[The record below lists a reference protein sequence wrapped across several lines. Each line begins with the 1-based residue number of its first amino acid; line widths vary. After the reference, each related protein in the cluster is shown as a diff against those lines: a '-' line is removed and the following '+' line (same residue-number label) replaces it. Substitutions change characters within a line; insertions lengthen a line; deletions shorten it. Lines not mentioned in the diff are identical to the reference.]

1 MKEIVLS
8 SSVDLTEGGC
18 NACGIVKSVC
28 YTLLVNGRE
37 IALDGLSVHTVVMTI
52 VLTEGW
58 KQSFEVQMMDEFT
71 LFTKGAHQVK
81 LIEAYDQFIYEGH
94 KTIECSNKINE
105 VNQLFNQVEEI
116 LRELFEVDN
125 YVFKLSDAMASK

>member
-28 YTLLVNGRE
+28 YTLLINGRE

-71 LFTKGAHQVK
+71 LFTKGAHK
-81 LIEAYDQFIYEGH
+81 
-94 KTIECSNKINE
+94 
-105 VNQLFNQVEEI
+105 
-116 LRELFEVDN
+116 
-125 YVFKLSDAMASK
+125 